1 MMEILIGKKIGM
13 TQIFE
18 ESGKAIPVSVLQVGP
33 CPVVQIKTKEKD
45 GYTAIQIGFHEVKES
60 RVGKPTL
67 GHFAKAGLK
76 PQRVIREVR
85 VDDTEP
91 YKVGESVDLT
101 AFEGTSRVHVAG
113 TTKGRGFA
121 GTTKRHGFRTGRATH
136 GNKCHRAP
144 GSVGMCA
151 TPARIFKGKR
161 MPGRMGGVRRTVK
174 NLEVVQMDTENHL
187 LFVRGAVPG
196 ANNGFVFVSKA

>member
-1 MMEILIGKKIGM
+1 MEILIGKKIGM

-18 ESGKAIPVSVLQVGP
+18 DSGKAIPVSVLQVGP
-33 CPVVQIKTKEKD
+33 CPVVQIKTVEKD
-45 GYTAIQIGFHEVKES
+45 GYAAIQIGFHEVKES

-67 GHFAKAGLK
+67 GHFGKAGLK
-76 PQRVIREVR
+76 PHRVIREVR
-85 VDDTEP
+85 VDDTEK
-91 YKVGESVDLT
+91 YKVGEAVDLT

>member
-1 MMEILIGKKIGM
+1 MMELLIGKKIGM

-18 ESGKAIPVSVLQVGP
+18 DTGKAIPVSVLQVGP
-33 CPVVQIKTKEKD
+33 CPIVQVKTKEKD
-45 GYTAIQIGFHEVKES
+45 GYTAIQIGFQEVKES
-60 RVGKPTL
+60 RAGKPAV
-67 GHFAKAGLK
+67 GHFVKANLK
-76 PQRVIREVR
+76 PHRVVREVR
-85 VDDTEP
+85 VDDPEQ
-91 YKVGESVDLT
+91 YKVGDAVDLNS
-101 AFEGTSRVHVAG
+101 FEGTDRVHVAG
-113 TTKGRGFA
+113 TTKGRGFT
-121 GTTKRHGFRTGRATH
+121 GTTKRYGFRTGRSTH

-196 ANNGFVFVSKA
+196 ANNGFVFVRKA

>member
-1 MMEILIGKKIGM
+1 MEILIGKKIGM

-18 ESGKAIPVSVLQVGP
+18 ETGKAIPVSVLQVGP
-33 CPVVQIKTKEKD
+33 CPVVQVKTVEKD
-45 GYTAIQIGFHEVKES
+45 GYAAVQIGFQEVKES
-60 RVGKPTL
+60 RAGKPAL

-76 PQRVIREVR
+76 PHRVIREVR
-85 VDDTEP
+85 IDDTEK
-91 YKVGESVDLT
+91 YKVGEAIGLK
-101 AFEGTSRVHVAG
+101 AFEGANRVHVAG

-121 GTTKRHGFRTGRATH
+121 GTTKRHGFSTGRATH
-136 GNKCHRAP
+136 GNKCQREP

-151 TPARIFKGKR
+151 TPSRIFKGKR

-174 NLEVVQMDTENHL
+174 NLEVVQMDTENNL

-196 ANNGFVFVSKA
+196 ANNGFVFVRKA